1 MLTISPPGAP
11 SADEMAAL
19 LTGVRLLDD
28 ALDTLTQVRMELAR
42 LVADS
47 HWRADA
53 VEILR
58 ASLIERRS
66 DVDAHCADV
75 AAQRDACLRAIA

>member
-11 SADEMAAL
+11 SADEMAAV

-28 ALDTLTQVRMELAR
+28 ALDTLAQVRTELAR
-42 LVADS
+42 LVADT

-58 ASLIERRS
+58 ASLIERRHR
-66 DVDAHCADV
+66 VDAYCSEV
-75 AAQRDACLRAIA
+75 AAQRDACMRAIA